1 MVCTGDN
8 EQFLVIAGQLA
19 VRRLTEITGV
29 RFLSVYQQHG
39 RANLTAVLQDRHI
52 QERQRGGHVPAVVG
66 VQAAGMIASGCLICL
81 LYTSD
86 AADD

>member
-19 VRRLTEITGV
+19 VRCLAEIAGV

-39 RANLTAVLQDRHI
+39 RADLAAVLQDRHI
-52 QERQRGGHVPAVVG
+52 QERQRGGHIPTAVG
-66 VQAAGMIASGCLICL
+66 V
-81 LYTSD
+81 
-86 AADD
+86 